1 MKKYVVEISIDYL
14 DTKPIKKVF
23 EYFDDAQDYIINTV
37 NNNIESF
44 KQSASYT
51 LSEQDLKDFE
61 QNQYQL
67 IKLKELVS

>member
-14 DTKPIKKVF
+14 DFKPIKKVF
-23 EYFDDAQDYIINTV
+23 EYFDEAEDYMINTV

-44 KQSASYT
+44 KQSAPYT

-61 QNQYQL
+61 QNEYQL
-67 IKLKELVS
+67 IKLKELV

>member
-44 KQSASYT
+44 KQSAAYT

>member
-23 EYFDDAQDYIINTV
+23 EYFDDAQDYISNTV

-44 KQSASYT
+44 KQSAAYT

-67 IKLKELVS
+67 IKLKELV